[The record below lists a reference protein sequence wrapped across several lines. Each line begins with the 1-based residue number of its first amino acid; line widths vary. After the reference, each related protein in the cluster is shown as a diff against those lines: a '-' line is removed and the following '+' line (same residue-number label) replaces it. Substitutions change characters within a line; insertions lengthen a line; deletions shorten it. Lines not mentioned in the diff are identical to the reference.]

1 MGGVLLG
8 RSGDEVKRLKRCE
21 QVRGAVGPKAE
32 ADSASLRLSGSSPER
47 QRGRLPGEM
56 GVLDG
61 GTGDD
66 AVSSYNG
73 GIIGKHSLHGSTGTL
88 LLPSA

>member
-1 MGGVLLG
+1 M
-8 RSGDEVKRLKRCE
+8 RLDPRLR
-21 QVRGAVGPKAE
+21 QTPPP
-32 ADSASLRLSGSSPER
+32 SRLSGSSPER

-56 GVLDG
+56 GVLGG

>member
-32 ADSASLRLSGSSPER
+32 ADSASLPPQWIEPRASAGEVARGDGSAWWR
-47 QRGRLPGEM
+47 HRR
-56 GVLDG
+56 
-61 GTGDD
+61 
-66 AVSSYNG
+66 
-73 GIIGKHSLHGSTGTL
+73 
-88 LLPSA
+88 